1 MELRHYGW
9 MALCAALGLAGFAGH
24 ANAQADPALEDAVA
38 FAGRW
43 AAEPALCARG
53 GEEDRSITLGPSRF
67 EGNETSCDMT
77 VTEEGENAWSADLD
91 CPPDDMATDENI
103 HLSLEE
109 ESDEGEGEVMTLTY
123 LDREDHE
130 VTLMRCP
137 GPGE

>member
-9 MALCAALGLAGFAGH
+9 MALCAALGLVGCG
-24 ANAQADPALEDAVA
+24 NEAQAQDDPALEDAVA
-38 FAGRW
+38 YAGRW
-43 AAEPALCARG
+43 ATEPALCG
-53 GEEDRSITLGPSRF
+53 QDGEEDRAITIGPSHF
-67 EGNETSCDMT
+67 EGTEASCDME
-77 VTEEGENAWSADLD
+77 VTEEGENAWMAQLD
-91 CPPDDMATDENI
+91 CPPDDMATDERM

-109 ESDEGEGEVMTLTY
+109 ESEGGEGEVLTLTY